1 MQSHNQGSVRGQ
13 RRPPQPEGQRSDRPR
28 PSGEAAPAPLEMAA
42 PVPEPSAEPPL
53 PPVAARPVPAATR
66 ARDSSWEDVI
76 RETFA
81 HIKVVGVGGAGG
93 NAVNRMIDAGVDGI
107 EFVSVNTDAQALMGS
122 KAPVY
127 VRIGDKLTK
136 GLGAGGRPEI
146 GERAAEESADTLGEM
161 VRGADMVFITAGM
174 GGGTGTGA
182 APVVA
187 KHARAAGALTVG
199 VVTKPFDFE
208 GTRRRRAAEEGIAR
222 LRETVDALI
231 VIPNQRLLDMV
242 DAKTSIEE
250 AFGMADDV
258 LRQGIGGISDLII
271 KPGIINLDFAD
282 VKTVMKEAGS
292 ALMAIGHGSGETRCI
307 DAAQQAI
314 ESPLLEMNIQGATGV
329 LYNITGG
336 TDLTLI
342 ETSEAA
348 EVIRAAVDEEAEI
361 IYGTSVDP
369 ALGDSVR
376 ITLIA
381 TGFEQNGDFFDTSL
395 RSVSREPRPMREP
408 ERTYRPVT
416 PPVSSPPRATTQG
429 ATPGAAYADDDW
441 VAESSIIKFLRER

>member
-1 MQSHNQGSVRGQ
+1 MQSHNQGPVRGQ
-13 RRPPQPEGQRSDRPR
+13 RRPPQAEGQRNALPR
-28 PSGEAAPAPLEMAA
+28 AAVEAAPAPLDLNAAVREPTPPAEPAPEPASVPTPAPAKPAA
-42 PVPEPSAEPPL
+42 PQRTRD
-53 PPVAARPVPAATR
+53 AAW
-66 ARDSSWEDVI
+66 DDII
-76 RETFA
+76 RESFA
-81 HIKVVGVGGAGG
+81 HIKVVGIGGAGG

-161 VRGADMVFITAGM
+161 VRGADMVFITAGL

-182 APVVA
+182 APVIA

-231 VIPNQRLLDMV
+231 VIPNQRLLDLV

-258 LRQGIGGISDLII
+258 LRQGIGGISDLIT
-271 KPGIINLDFAD
+271 KPG
-282 VKTVMKEAGS
+282 
-292 ALMAIGHGSGETRCI
+292 
-307 DAAQQAI
+307 
-314 ESPLLEMNIQGATGV
+314 
-329 LYNITGG
+329 
-336 TDLTLI
+336 
-342 ETSEAA
+342 
-348 EVIRAAVDEEAEI
+348 
-361 IYGTSVDP
+361 
-369 ALGDSVR
+369 
-376 ITLIA
+376 
-381 TGFEQNGDFFDTSL
+381 
-395 RSVSREPRPMREP
+395 
-408 ERTYRPVT
+408 
-416 PPVSSPPRATTQG
+416 
-429 ATPGAAYADDDW
+429 
-441 VAESSIIKFLRER
+441 